1 MIDRAEA
8 EDILR
13 DIGSRADS
21 EIDLADAALVLASLD
36 RSRVDLARYRNH
48 LAELARDVGAAL
60 SAGRPLADALRETVA
75 GRYDYHGDTLTYDD
89 IQNAN
94 LIRVIDRRKGLPVAL
109 GILYLHAARAQG
121 ADAAGLNF
129 PGHFLI
135 RVDDDGNRRIL
146 DPFNDGM
153 TRTAADLRDLLKA
166 TAGLDAELDPQHY
179 DEVGNRDI
187 LIRLQNNIKTRH
199 ERAGRAEEALK
210 IVDRMLL
217 FAPERMGLWREAG
230 VFNARLGNLA
240 AAIEAFETIVEQ
252 ADSDAARHDAAMIIQ
267 KLRHRLN

>member
-1 MIDRAEA
+1 MTDSTDA

-13 DIGSRADS
+13 DIGARADA
-21 EIDLADAALVLASLD
+21 EIDLADAALALAALD
-36 RSRVDLARYRNH
+36 RPRVGLDRYRAH
-48 LAELARDVGAAL
+48 LDEIAQDVGVAL
-60 SAGRPLADALRETVA
+60 SGGAPLADALRDTLV
-75 GRYDYHGDTLTYDD
+75 GKHGYQGDTLTYDD

-121 ADAAGLNF
+121 AEACGLNF
-129 PGHFLI
+129 PAHFLI
-135 RVDDDGNRRIL
+135 RIDDDGDRQIL
-146 DPFNDGM
+146 DPFNDGC
-153 TRTAADLRDLLKA
+153 TRSAADLRDLLKA
-166 TAGLDAELDPQHY
+166 TAGLDAELDPGHY
-179 DEVGNRDI
+179 EAVGNRDI

-199 ERAGRAEEALK
+199 ERAGRAEEALR

-217 FAPERMGLWREAG
+217 FAPAHMALWREAG

-240 AAIEAFETIVEQ
+240 AAIEAFETIVEH
-252 ADSDAARHDAAMIIQ
+252 ADSDAVRHDAAMIIQ